1 MEKEL
6 IKITR
11 NGDDKQVKFVKACEH
26 VFREDFAYKILHS
39 EKQTP
44 EKLYHEIEIYNVYLL
59 QIQCFVC
66 GLTDSLGIPCWLI
79 KMTHY
84 YILNILK
91 DLDLFG
97 YVVIN
102 YNIE

>member
-1 MEKEL
+1 MKKEL

-11 NGDDKQVKFVKACEH
+11 NGNDKQVRFVKACEY
-26 VFREDFAYKILHS
+26 VFREDFAYKLLHS
-39 EKQTP
+39 EKQNP
-44 EKLYHEIEIYNVYLL
+44 KELYHEIEIYNVYVL

-79 KMTHY
+79 EMAQH
-84 YILNILK
+84 YILNTLK

-97 YVVIN
+97 YVVAN
-102 YNIE
+102 YSE